1 TSSPHPGVLTRGA
14 ASATRTKIESAGA
27 RSNERAERAPVR
39 LPHEPELGNASGG
52 RVMSDIAARQAETD
66 AFGKVE
72 THGIEA
78 IPTHQRHGQPR
89 ELAFLWG
96 GAFVNYASLFTAS
109 LLTTYY
115 GLGVWDGLA
124 ATTIG
129 TVAAAVILGLL
140 SNTGPR
146 SGLPQ
151 IVFTRRIFGLRGSY
165 LGAALTLFLAVGWFA
180 VDCVIAAQAGAA
192 LIRPGSRVLT
202 LGLVLLVA
210 TVSVGVAVYGHRT
223 IKVLETYGAVVFAAL
238 SLALFA
244 VLAPQFHW
252 NAGPAAGGAAYPGAF
267 VLGFMTCFAL
277 VASWY
282 PFASDYSRYLPAS
295 SSTRSVSLWPVV
307 GVTLPMILLGLFGLL
322 LPTID
327 AGLASSQ
334 GVLAVISAHSPSWV
348 AIPFFVFIVVGEIW
362 ANYLDVYTAGL
373 VTLAMGIRL
382 KRWQTA
388 LGCGVL
394 GTALATYAVL
404 ISCFHVAYE
413 DFLILTYL
421 WAPAWAAVVLLSF
434 FVFEGKSRPGLALA
448 AWLAGTATSLLFVN
462 YVNLFGNLV
471 AKPSFFN
478 DGLISGLHGA
488 DLSGL
493 ISVGVAG
500 AVYWAGRRWRAA

>member
-1 TSSPHPGVLTRGA
+1 MEASVA
-14 ASATRTKIESAGA
+14 AHDEFLRVES
-27 RSNERAERAPVR
+27 
-39 LPHEPELGNASGG
+39 LGLEQVPAS
-52 RVMSDIAARQAETD
+52 E
-66 AFGKVE
+66 
-72 THGIEA
+72 
-78 IPTHQRHGQPR
+78 RHGRPR
-89 ELAFLWG
+89 ELAGLWA

-115 GLGVWDGLA
+115 GLGVWDGLV
-124 ATTIG
+124 ATTTG

-180 VDCVIAAQAGAA
+180 VDCVIAAQAGAQ
-192 LIRPGSRVLT
+192 LFGGGSKAAT
-202 LGLVLLVA
+202 FGLVLVVA
-210 TVSVGVAVYGHRT
+210 ALSVAVAVFGHQT
-223 IKVLETYGAVVFAAL
+223 IKILETYGALTFAAL
-238 SLALFA
+238 ALVLFLF
-244 VLAPQFHW
+244 LAPQFHW
-252 NAGPAAGGAAYPGAF
+252 TQGPTVSGSDYAGAF

-295 SSTRSVSLWPVV
+295 SSVRAVTWWPVL
-307 GVTLPMILLGLFGLL
+307 GVAVPMILLGLFGLL

-327 AGLASSQ
+327 MKLATGQ
-334 GVLAVISAHSPSWV
+334 GPLAVISAHAPSWV
-348 AIPFFVFIVVGEIW
+348 AIPFFLFVVVGEVW

-394 GTALATYAVL
+394 GTVLAAYAVL
-404 ISCFHVAYE
+404 VTDFHVAYE

-434 FVFEGKSRPGLALA
+434 FVFEGRARPGLAIA
-448 AWLAGTATSLLFVN
+448 AWIAGTVSSLLFVN
-462 YVNLFGNLV
+462 YANLFGNLV
-471 AKPSFFN
+471 TQEHFFN

-488 DLSGL
+488 DVSGL
-493 ISVGVAG
+493 ISVGVAA
-500 AVYWAGRRWRAA
+500 AVYWTGRRISSA

>member
-1 TSSPHPGVLTRGA
+1 MG
-14 ASATRTKIESAGA
+14 
-27 RSNERAERAPVR
+27 
-39 LPHEPELGNASGG
+39 
-52 RVMSDIAARQAETD
+52 DIAVRQAEAD

-78 IPTHQRHGQPR
+78 ILPRERHGQPR

-124 ATTIG
+124 ATVIG

-146 SGLPQ
+146 SGQPQ

-180 VDCVIAAQAGAA
+180 VDCVIAAQAGAQ
-192 LIRPGSRVLT
+192 LFGGGSRWMT
-202 LGLVLLVA
+202 FGLVLLIA
-210 TVSVGVAVYGHRT
+210 AASVAVAIYGHQT
-223 IKVLETYGAVVFAAL
+223 IKVLETYGAIAFAAL
-238 SLALFA
+238 SVALFLF
-244 VLAPQFHW
+244 LAPSFQWTH
-252 NAGPAAGGAAYPGAF
+252 GPTTSGSDYAGAF
-267 VLGFMTCFAL
+267 VLGLMTCFAL

-282 PFASDYSRYLPAS
+282 PFASDYSRYLPES
-295 SSTRSVSLWPVV
+295 SPTRSVTLWPLV
-307 GVTLPMILLGLFGLL
+307 GVTLPMLLLGLFGLL

-327 AGLASSQ
+327 APLASSQ
-334 GVLAVISAHSPSWV
+334 GILAVISAHAPGWV
-348 AIPFFVFIVVGEIW
+348 AIPFFIFIVVGEIW

-388 LGCGVL
+388 LGCGIL
-394 GTALATYAVL
+394 GTALAAYAVL
-404 ISCFHVAYE
+404 ITDFHIAYE

-434 FVFEGKSRPGLALA
+434 FVFEGKARPGLAVA
-448 AWLAGTATSLLFVN
+448 AWIAGTATSLLFVN

-471 AKPSFFN
+471 ARPTFFN
-478 DGLISGLHGA
+478 DGLIGSLHGA

-493 ISVGVAG
+493 ISVGVAA
-500 AVYWAGRRWRAA
+500 AVYWVGRRVLAT